1 MLDGQRQGVDIPV
14 HAITAHN
21 GLLQKKN
28 KKTGR
33 RSRRPDQST
42 GCTELDNKEDLNR
55 QRQLSPGMRVNTRQ
69 INITKVNAKAPRS
82 LLTDQSSRNNFV
94 CHVTSAV

>member
-1 MLDGQRQGVDIPV
+1 MDNVKEWISLSMPELPTM
-14 HAITAHN
+14 ASC
-21 GLLQKKN
+21 KK
-28 KKTGR
+28 KKKETGR